1 MSYDNEYDYTEMLI
15 KLQTKIKNFE
25 NPEGIEVNANID
37 PKFRDDF
44 YQKMHSMTPRG
55 ILGLFESCGNMTNAN
70 HDFGKIDEKKIKSQL
85 HKLKKMEHDI
95 KKKIEKN
102 EKNNNQF

>member
-1 MSYDNEYDYTEMLI
+1 MSSDNEYDYTEMLV
-15 KLQTKIKNFE
+15 KLQAKITNFE

-44 YQKMHSMTPRG
+44 YGKMHSMTPREV
-55 ILGLFESCGNMTNAN
+55 LELFESCGKMTNSD

-85 HKLKKMEHDI
+85 HKLKKIEHNL
-95 KKKIEKN
+95 KKKIANKN
-102 EKNNNQF
+102 E